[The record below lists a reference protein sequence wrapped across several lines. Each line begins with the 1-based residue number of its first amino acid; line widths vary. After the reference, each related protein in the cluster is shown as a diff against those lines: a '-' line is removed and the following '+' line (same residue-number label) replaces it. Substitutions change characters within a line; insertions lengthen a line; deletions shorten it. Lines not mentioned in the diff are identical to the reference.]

1 MIPYFLCFALSSGF
15 TGFASYFKRRKSKLL
30 FIVLSCLALFLP
42 CFLAGVRDD
51 TIGTDMLVYGNKVFK
66 DALSM
71 DFISYMQKDM
81 EPLFLL
87 LVRFI
92 SYFTNSI
99 AIYYFV
105 LELAV
110 ILPIYCTLQ
119 REKGNKYAWVA
130 MMVYYLLLFPYSF
143 NLLRQSIAVSI
154 IFFAFKYVQKH
165 QLLKYIIALIIA
177 MLFHKTA
184 IIGLIIYPIYVLMT
198 ENNNNLSKI
207 KQKNELLKFTQ
218 KHSTAIS
225 CIVIFISFG
234 CVTLMEQVIN
244 FFYNLDNSAYAY
256 FYNKIDTSNSLVSV
270 LIFLILLSPIYII
283 YLLNR
288 RYYMKKD
295 LDINILFTFSLMG
308 IIMYQAR
315 MVSSEMYRVSL
326 YLYIFL
332 PLFVENVIRLKKNP
346 KTRFLYILII
356 LVLCVA
362 FFCFFFVKSKWNKI
376 YPYTSSMIGIL

>member
-1 MIPYFLCFALSSGF
+1 
-15 TGFASYFKRRKSKLL
+15 
-30 FIVLSCLALFLP
+30 
-42 CFLAGVRDD
+42 
-51 TIGTDMLVYGNKVFK
+51 
-66 DALSM
+66 
-71 DFISYMQKDM
+71 M
-81 EPLFLL
+81 E
-87 LVRFI
+87 
-92 SYFTNSI
+92 
-99 AIYYFV
+99 
-105 LELAV
+105 
-110 ILPIYCTLQ
+110 
-119 REKGNKYAWVA
+119 
-130 MMVYYLLLFPYSF
+130 
-143 NLLRQSIAVSI
+143 NLY
-154 IFFAFKYVQKH
+154 IFFAV
-165 QLLKYIIALIIA
+165 
-177 MLFHKTA
+177 
-184 IIGLIIYPIYVLMT
+184 
-198 ENNNNLSKI
+198 SCKI

-218 KHSTAIS
+218 KHINAIS
-225 CIVIFISFG
+225 CITIFISFG

-283 YLLNR
+283 FLLNR
-288 RYYMKKD
+288 RYYTKKD
-295 LDINILFTFSLMG
+295 PDINILFTFSLMG
-308 IIMYQAR
+308 IILYQAR